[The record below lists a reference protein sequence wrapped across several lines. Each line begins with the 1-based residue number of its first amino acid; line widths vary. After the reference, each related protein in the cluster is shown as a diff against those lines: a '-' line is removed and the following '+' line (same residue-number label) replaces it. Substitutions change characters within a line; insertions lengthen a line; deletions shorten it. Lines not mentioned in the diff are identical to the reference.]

1 MSLNGKAFTGLQMHS
16 LQGGSLLYHY
26 CAGPSLPCWNSV
38 LPPCLLWTSSAIV
51 CKAGARTCLGP
62 QSTDLTSD
70 LSYSLHLPEQDSLG
84 QKNGWKNAA
93 EVRTWSLKPYFFFQ
107 VPWIELFA
115 VCARAAQWQWDH
127 CREKY
132 LWVCTL
138 LVLPALE
145 EAVWGTP
152 WGWCSKM
159 STSWQPNKG
168 QSKC

>member
-16 LQGGSLLYHY
+16 LQGGSLLFHY
-26 CAGPSLPCWNSV
+26 CAGTACCHPAFCEPALLLCVKQGHELVWAPRTRISSLTFPIHC
-38 LPPCLLWTSSAIV
+38 
-51 CKAGARTCLGP
+51 TCLNRIAWGKKIGGRM
-62 QSTDLTSD
+62 QLRWG
-70 LSYSLHLPEQDSLG
+70 LG
-84 QKNGWKNAA
+84 L
-93 EVRTWSLKPYFFFQ
+93 LKPYFFFQ
-107 VPWIELFA
+107 VPWIKLFA
-115 VCARAAQWQWDH
+115 VCARAAQWQCDH

-138 LVLPALE
+138 LPALE